1 MVLVLLMALA
11 AAQDTPVVPDLNA
24 QLFRAPMDSRHTL
37 WTDVS
42 GGVAAEVRAEARA
55 VMQYVNRPFVWVP
68 DAGVDADGAALV
80 SDALQLD
87 AVGALHVDRFRIGVV
102 VPVYLYQAG
111 QLSNNGGG
119 LGDLALDGRV
129 TALDKDSAPLGLGA
143 SLKLALPT
151 STVDSPLG
159 NARPM
164 FDASL
169 LVDDQYGPVL
179 LAANVG
185 TRLGPASSLDNV
197 DLADQFV
204 YRLGAGYSISD
215 EAGVSLDLGGQM
227 AYSAPLSN
235 PAGAPLEGIVGGWG
249 RLSEVLVLRGG
260 IGRGLTPGIG
270 SPVARVITMLS
281 FEPKAEVDTDGDG
294 LVDTADGCPLQP
306 EDFDGY
312 QDDDGCPDRSQVVRV
327 VVQDPTGFDIGD
339 ADAFLTG
346 EDIAAE
352 NDGDFTVALHAGA
365 YRVVASADRYKEGR
379 VDFTVPL
386 EGIPSVV
393 VMLQPEVVFGSLIV
407 QVQNDSGIPIETAAW
422 SIDAAPGPR
431 MDRGT
436 GVIDLASGQH
446 VVSVSADG
454 YAPARVTVAIED
466 GLTRDEVIVLA
477 PTRVVVTEQQI
488 ELKESIYFETAK
500 TVIKD
505 VSFPLLDEVSNI
517 LLDHPEIE
525 VLRIEGH
532 TDARGSASYN
542 KELSEGRAASVR
554 QYLIEAGV
562 EPGRLR
568 SVGYGEDKPLD
579 TSSTA
584 AAWEKNRRVDMFIE
598 QKAE

>member
-1 MVLVLLMALA
+1 
-11 AAQDTPVVPDLNA
+11 
-24 QLFRAPMDSRHTL
+24 
-37 WTDVS
+37 
-42 GGVAAEVRAEARA
+42 
-55 VMQYVNRPFVWVP
+55 
-68 DAGVDADGAALV
+68 
-80 SDALQLD
+80 
-87 AVGALHVDRFRIGVV
+87 
-102 VPVYLYQAG
+102 
-111 QLSNNGGG
+111 
-119 LGDLALDGRV
+119 
-129 TALDKDSAPLGLGA
+129 
-143 SLKLALPT
+143 
-151 STVDSPLG
+151 
-159 NARPM
+159 
-164 FDASL
+164 
-169 LVDDQYGPVL
+169 
-179 LAANVG
+179 
-185 TRLGPASSLDNV
+185 
-197 DLADQFV
+197 
-204 YRLGAGYSISD
+204 
-215 EAGVSLDLGGQM
+215 
-227 AYSAPLSN
+227 
-235 PAGAPLEGIVGGWG
+235 
-249 RLSEVLVLRGG
+249 
-260 IGRGLTPGIG
+260 
-270 SPVARVITMLS
+270 MLS

-407 QVQNDSGIPIETAAW
+407 QVQNDSGTPIETAAW